1 MIRKV
6 FDISDNNLADVP
18 GRLRAL
24 ADEIE
29 KAGAQF
35 RTCAVVL
42 DPIAAP
48 IAVRTF
54 GRDGD
59 LLRTIGLLHTAATD
73 LATTIMADAYGDG
86 DTPVAS

>member
-6 FDISDNNLADVP
+6 FDITENNLADVS

-24 ADEIE
+24 ADEID
-29 KAGAQF
+29 KTGVQF

-42 DPIAAP
+42 DPISSP
-48 IAVRTF
+48 ISVRTF

-73 LATTIMADAYGDG
+73 LATSIMADAYGDG
-86 DTPVAS
+86 DAPVAS